1 MSRICYILSSFPVIS
16 ETFIVNEIREL
27 RKQGVDIALVSF
39 SRQEGFANKEA
50 RELVRDT
57 IYLKDRNKLFRIFK
71 LLFSHA
77 YFFVR
82 NPFHYLRVFY
92 LVRRMDEESL
102 SLFLRI
108 SYLAFVVKKLGVRG
122 IHTHFASST
131 AECAMLVSMITGIP
145 YSFTVHAYD
154 IFIKPRLVRE
164 KVERARFVIS
174 ISEFNRDFIRERFF
188 DGDNRAVDKI
198 RVIHCGVD
206 LDKVSP
212 YQASGFRRK
221 GNRGFVIFSTGR
233 LLEKKGHRYLIE
245 ACRILM
251 EKGYSDFV
259 CKILGDGPLREE
271 LHSLTL
277 RLGLGENIRF
287 LGALPQHRVFENL
300 RECDLFVLPCV
311 VARNGDMDGIPVSIM
326 EAMALKKPVVS
337 TSISGI
343 PELVKDG
350 AGILVPPGDSSSL
363 AQAILRIMKLD
374 PEERALMGEKGYEIV
389 QREFNLRENVE
400 RIKELFLNQY

>member
-1 MSRICYILSSFPVIS
+1 
-16 ETFIVNEIREL
+16 
-27 RKQGVDIALVSF
+27 
-39 SRQEGFANKEA
+39 
-50 RELVRDT
+50 
-57 IYLKDRNKLFRIFK
+57 
-71 LLFSHA
+71 
-77 YFFVR
+77 
-82 NPFHYLRVFY
+82 
-92 LVRRMDEESL
+92 
-102 SLFLRI
+102 
-108 SYLAFVVKKLGVRG
+108 
-122 IHTHFASST
+122 
-131 AECAMLVSMITGIP
+131 
-145 YSFTVHAYD
+145 
-154 IFIKPRLVRE
+154 
-164 KVERARFVIS
+164 
-174 ISEFNRDFIRERFF
+174 
-188 DGDNRAVDKI
+188 
-198 RVIHCGVD
+198 
-206 LDKVSP
+206 
-212 YQASGFRRK
+212 
-221 GNRGFVIFSTGR
+221 
-233 LLEKKGHRYLIE
+233 
-245 ACRILM
+245 M

-311 VARNGDMDGIPVSIM
+311 VAGNGDMDGIPVSIM